1 MNNNII
7 DEKKELR
14 RRQLIVRKNLFSNIS
29 KVFDIKLF
37 ENLFQNISFENVEV
51 VSSFNSINTEI
62 NTNDLNNYIL
72 SKNKILCFPAII
84 KKDDYLI
91 FRKFTN
97 HNDMYEGSMRIKE
110 PQVTNEVLLPNL
122 LFVPCL
128 AYDSFGFRL
137 GYGGGYYDRTLS
149 YYKSIKQKFITVG
162 YAFDDQKVH
171 EVPKDKFDIKLDY
184 VITEKKIYSFL

>member
-29 KVFDIKLF
+29 KVFDKKLF

-97 HNDMYEGSMRIKE
+97 HNDMYQGSMRIKE

-184 VITEKKIYSFL
+184 VITEKKIYSFI

>member
-97 HNDMYEGSMRIKE
+97 HNDMYQGSMRIKE

-184 VITEKKIYSFL
+184 VITEKTIYSFL

>member
-184 VITEKKIYSFL
+184 VITEKKIYSFI